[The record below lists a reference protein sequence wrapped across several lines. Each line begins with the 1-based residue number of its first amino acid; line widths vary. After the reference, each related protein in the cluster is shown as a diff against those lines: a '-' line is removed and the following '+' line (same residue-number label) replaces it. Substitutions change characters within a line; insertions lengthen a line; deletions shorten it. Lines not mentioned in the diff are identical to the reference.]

1 MNDDDEDYKFDFT
14 WNYRIVNDKSGN
26 DGEDW
31 YCLKEVCYDD
41 LGKPTGY
48 SDPCL
53 GSEDM
58 ESLRKV
64 WAWINEAM
72 SSPPLEEEDFTRKG
86 DEP

>member
-1 MNDDDEDYKFDFT
+1 MNDDDNSHFDFT

-58 ESLRKV
+58 ASFMLV
-64 WAWINEAM
+64 WEWITEAVKL
-72 SSPPLEEEDFTRKG
+72 PPLEEEDFTRKG

>member
-1 MNDDDEDYKFDFT
+1 MNDDDDDFHFV

-26 DGEDW
+26 NGEDW
-31 YCLKEVCYDD
+31 YCIKEVCYDD

-48 SDPCL
+48 GDPCV

-58 ESLRKV
+58 DGMRRV
-64 WAWINEAM
+64 WEMISEALEL
-72 SSPPLEEEDFTRKG
+72 PPLEEEDFTRKG